1 MRKQEKLTKQGVR
14 DLGGNSRKRNDEDK
28 ELSLQTYK
36 VTIGEDG
43 QRGMNLIVEA
53 SSAREAFFH
62 GKRRLRDTNT
72 PTWMVLEVTSEDGRR
87 IFYDHMGGW
96 L

>member
-1 MRKQEKLTKQGVR
+1 MRKQEKFTKQGVR
-14 DLGGNSRKRNDEDK
+14 DLGGNSRRKDDDQEIVLRP
-28 ELSLQTYK
+28 YK

-43 QRGMNLIVEA
+43 MRGMNLIVEA
-53 SSAREAFFH
+53 SSAKEAFFH
-62 GKRRLRDTNT
+62 GKRRLRETNT
-72 PTWMVLEVTSEDGRR
+72 PTWIVLSVTSEDGRK